1 MNYQDYQKN
10 KERKF
15 PIGAKVTP
23 GDSIKIEKKHTP
35 KRKILDILSEPQY
48 PNLGAIVAVICMLV
62 FWNTQII
69 PAILSWITFTLFLIS
84 YAKGKSKGW
93 LPWIWAFNASIWTLH
108 QIIG

>member
-23 GDSIKIEKKHTP
+23 GDPIKIEKKHTP

-69 PAILSWITFTLFLIS
+69 PATMNDSHLSIHTENEINTIS
-84 YAKGKSKGW
+84 INKIPEEKKFQKI
-93 LPWIWAFNASIWTLH
+93 PI
-108 QIIG
+108 